1 MSSFLDSPSFFPKR
15 IEGGCDISLLLIVK
29 VFASLDLP
37 VDIWIIVPP
46 MDAFSN
52 FKGFSICGSGF
63 IN

>member
-37 VDIWIIVPP
+37 VDI
-46 MDAFSN
+46 
-52 FKGFSICGSGF
+52 
-63 IN
+63 